1 MPPEALGPALLDP
14 EGQAVLASLVKKVAF
29 VDAVNDAWALVA
41 IVTLAALVVVPWV
54 RGAPKFGAGV
64 DNH

>member
-1 MPPEALGPALLDP
+1 
-14 EGQAVLASLVKKVAF
+14 LASLVKKVAF

-54 RGAPKFGAGV
+54 RGAPKFRA
-64 DNH
+64 DANSH